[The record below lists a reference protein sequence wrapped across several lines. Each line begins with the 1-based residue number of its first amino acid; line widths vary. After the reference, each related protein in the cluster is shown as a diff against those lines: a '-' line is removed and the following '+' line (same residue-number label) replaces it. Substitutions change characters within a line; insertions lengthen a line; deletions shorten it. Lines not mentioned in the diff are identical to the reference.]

1 MTPDLNISSIAF
13 DAKRAVLNYSGLGN
27 YSRLVLELISK
38 KFPNTELRLYTP
50 KIKENSLLSPL
61 LKNPEIK
68 IYTPDTSFGKFF
80 GSFWRFRGMTGQ
92 FLRERPQLY
101 HGLSNLVPVGLDKS
115 GIPSVVT
122 IHDLIFIPHPEFYN
136 RVDAEIYKHNF
147 KRSARTAD
155 RIMAISECTK
165 RDLIN
170 YYNIPEEKID
180 VVYQGCDNS
189 FYMPV
194 SPEKMEDVRKRY
206 NLPEKYIIGIGT
218 IEKRKNQLLALKAL
232 QNLPR
237 DINFVLVGRYTD
249 YVKEIMKE
257 AARLNLTERLRII
270 HGADFKDFPALYSG
284 AVFSSYPS
292 RYEGFGIPVI
302 ESLAAGTPVI
312 AATGSCLEEAGGPG
326 GIYVNPDSVEEF
338 TEAAKVLINDE
349 VLRQRMIDQGKQY
362 ITRFSPENF
371 TKGLVKSYSK
381 TLQL

>member
-1 MTPDLNISSIAF
+1 
-13 DAKRAVLNYSGLGN
+13 
-27 YSRLVLELISK
+27 
-38 KFPNTELRLYTP
+38 
-50 KIKENSLLSPL
+50 
-61 LKNPEIK
+61 
-68 IYTPDTSFGKFF
+68 
-80 GSFWRFRGMTGQ
+80 MTGQ

-101 HGLSNLVPVGLDKS
+101 HGLSNLVPVGLDKT

-362 ITRFSPENF
+362 ITRFSPDNF
-371 TKGLVKSYSK
+371 TKGLVESYSK